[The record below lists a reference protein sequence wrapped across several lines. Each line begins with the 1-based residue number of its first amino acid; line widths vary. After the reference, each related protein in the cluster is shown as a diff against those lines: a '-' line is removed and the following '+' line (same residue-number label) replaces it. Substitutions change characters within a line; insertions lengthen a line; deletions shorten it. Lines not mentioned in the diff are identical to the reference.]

1 MSQQQKKEEKEIE
14 FLKSRKRIELME
26 QAVSVK
32 KAEIIRQQQ
41 ITQSKTDRGYLSKYL
56 YNKGEDFLDI
66 AEAQFPI
73 QTRRIIHQIV
83 ELIKNMEIKDR
94 ISGRELLALF
104 RSVGVN
110 VRINTTIQIEDR
122 GKLVSLQDKLKQ
134 KYKELILFSFWMQT

>member
-73 QTRRIIHQIV
+73 QTRRIIHQ
-83 ELIKNMEIKDR
+83 NSR
-94 ISGRELLALF
+94 I
-104 RSVGVN
+104 
-110 VRINTTIQIEDR
+110 D
-122 GKLVSLQDKLKQ
+122 
-134 KYKELILFSFWMQT
+134 

>member
-1 MSQQQKKEEKEIE
+1 MSQQQKKEENEIE

-26 QAVSVK
+26 QAASVK
-32 KAEIIRQQQ
+32 KTKIIRQQQ
-41 ITQSKTDRGYLSKYL
+41 IAQRKTNREYLSKYL
-56 YNKGEDFLDI
+56 YDNGEDILDI

-73 QTRRIIHQIV
+73 QTRRIVHQIV
-83 ELIKNMEIKDR
+83 ELIKSMEIKNR

-110 VRINTTIQIEDR
+110 VRINTTIQIEDH

-134 KYKELILFSFWMQT
+134 NDEELSSDT

>member
-1 MSQQQKKEEKEIE
+1 MSQQQKEDEQKDIE

-26 QAVSVK
+26 QAVSLK
-32 KAEIIRQQQ
+32 KAKIIRQQQ
-41 ITQSKTDRGYLSKYL
+41 IIQCKTDREYLSKYL
-56 YNKGEDFLDI
+56 YDQGDEFLDI

-73 QTRRIIHQIV
+73 QTRTIIRKIV
-83 ELIKNMEIKDR
+83 ELIKSMEIKNR

-110 VRINTTIQIEDR
+110 VRINTTIQIEDH

-134 KYKELILFSFWMQT
+134 KYKEL

>member
-1 MSQQQKKEEKEIE
+1 MSQQQKEEEQKVID

-26 QAVSVK
+26 QAVSLK
-32 KAEIIRQQQ
+32 KAKIIRQQQ
-41 ITQSKTDRGYLSKYL
+41 IAQSKTDREYLSKYL
-56 YNKGEDFLDI
+56 YDQGEEFLDI

-73 QTRRIIHQIV
+73 QTRTIVRKIV
-83 ELIKNMEIKDR
+83 ELIKRMEIKDR

-110 VRINTTIQIEDR
+110 VRINTTIQIEDH

-134 KYKELILFSFWMQT
+134 KYEELSSDT

>member
-1 MSQQQKKEEKEIE
+1 MSQQQKKEEEKEIE

-32 KAEIIRQQQ
+32 KAEILREQQ
-41 ITQSKTDRGYLSKYL
+41 IAQSKTDREYLSKYL
-56 YNKGEDFLDI
+56 YDKGEEFLDI

-73 QTRRIIHQIV
+73 QTRRIVHQIV
-83 ELIKNMEIKDR
+83 ELIKSMEIKDR
-94 ISGRELLALF
+94 ISGRELLSLF

-110 VRINTTIQIEDR
+110 VRINTTIQIEDH

-134 KYKELILFSFWMQT
+134 KYKELSSDT